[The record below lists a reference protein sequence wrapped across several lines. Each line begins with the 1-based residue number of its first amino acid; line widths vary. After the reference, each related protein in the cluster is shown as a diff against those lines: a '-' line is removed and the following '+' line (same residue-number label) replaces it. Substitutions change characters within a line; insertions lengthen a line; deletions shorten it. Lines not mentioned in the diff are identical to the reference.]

1 MHWSSG
7 YIGLPWQERGL
18 TREGIACWGLPRL
31 VYAEQLGIDVPD
43 YSAAIASTA
52 ERDKVAAT
60 FVEGTTNG
68 PWLPLDPAFAREF
81 DILVFR
87 IGGIEAH
94 VGIVTEAG
102 RMLHITSGQES
113 CIAEYTRSP
122 WAHRLAG
129 VYRHEDM
136 LLRGVADPVD
146 RVFLGCLAASLGIRG
161 QSIVP

>member
-1 MHWSSG
+1 MHWSAG

-31 VYAEQLGIDVPD
+31 VYAKQLDIDVPD
-43 YSAAIASTA
+43 YAAGIVSTA
-52 ERDKVAAT
+52 DREQVASI
-60 FVEGTTNG
+60 FEEGTTRG
-68 PWLPLDPAFAREF
+68 PWLPVNPTFAQEF

-94 VGIVTEAG
+94 VGIVTGPG

-113 CIAEYTRSP
+113 CIADSTRSP
-122 WAHRLAG
+122 WSHRLAG

-136 LLRGVADPVD
+136 LLRGVPDPVD
-146 RVFLGCLAASLGIRG
+146 RAFLGCVASSLGIQR
-161 QSIVP
+161 QRLVP